1 MTGLSVL
8 RHAYGL
14 MEQPHRLTAND
25 GNESGLLAVNQIY
38 CDLWHREHTGEF
50 QPLEHLRQKLELS
63 WRCLPA
69 MTYGVATL
77 LCLNGGDERPYE
89 RYLDLYLRALTHT
102 GGMVRT
108 RLDTGV
114 TEEGLSR

>member
-14 MEQPHRLTAND
+14 MEQPGRLTADD

-38 CDLWHREHTGEF
+38 SDLWRREHTGAF
-50 QPLEHLRQKLELS
+50 QPLEHLRQPLELS

-69 MTYGVATL
+69 MTYGVAAL
-77 LCLNGGDERPYE
+77 LCLNSGDEQPYD
-89 RYLDLYLRALTHT
+89 RYLEQYLRALPRMEGVPYRRADVLFT
-102 GGMVRT
+102 GG
-108 RLDTGV
+108 
-114 TEEGLSR
+114 EG

>member
-1 MTGLSVL
+1 MTGLSIL

-14 MEQPHRLTAND
+14 MEQPHRLAGAD
-25 GNESGLLAVNQIY
+25 SDESGLIAVNQIY
-38 CDLWHREHTGEF
+38 SELWHREQTGEF
-50 QPLEHLRQKLELS
+50 QPLEHLRQSLKLS

-102 GGMVRT
+102 GGVLRA
-108 RLDTGV
+108 RIDT
-114 TEEGLSR
+114 TAAEEG

>member
-1 MTGLSVL
+1 MTGLSIL

-14 MEQPHRLTAND
+14 MEQPHRLAGVD
-25 GNESGLLAVNQIY
+25 SDESGLIAVNQIY
-38 CDLWHREHTGEF
+38 GDLWRREQTGEF
-50 QPLEHLRQKLELS
+50 QPLEHLRQPLQLS

-102 GGMVRT
+102 GGVLRT
-108 RLDTGV
+108 RMDT
-114 TEEGLSR
+114 TAAEEG

>member
-8 RHAYGL
+8 RHAYAL
-14 MEQPHRLTAND
+14 MEQPHRLAGND

-50 QPLEHLRQKLELS
+50 QPLEHLRQRLEIS

-77 LCLNGGDERPYE
+77 LCLNGEKEQPYE
-89 RYLDLYLRALTHT
+89 RFLDLYMQALTRT
-102 GGMVRT
+102 GGTPRKRV
-108 RLDTGV
+108 DTTV
-114 TEEGLSR
+114 TEEGLFC

>member
-14 MEQPHRLTAND
+14 MEQPHRLTATD

-38 CDLWHREHTGEF
+38 CDLWYREHTEEF
-50 QPLEHLRQKLELS
+50 RPLEHLRQKLEIS

-77 LCLNGGDERPYE
+77 LCLNGEDEHPYE
-89 RYLDLYLRALTHT
+89 RYLDLYMRALTRT
-102 GGMVRT
+102 GGDLHRRV
-108 RLDTGV
+108 DTTTV
-114 TEEGLSR
+114 EEGGYA

>member
-1 MTGLSVL
+1 MTGLSIL

-14 MEQPHRLTAND
+14 MEQPHRLAAAD

-77 LCLNGGDERPYE
+77 LCIGGGAEGAYE
-89 RYLDLYLRALTHT
+89 RFLDLYLRALPHT
-102 GGMVRT
+102 GGKLCT
-108 RLDTGV
+108 RVDIAMAG
-114 TEEGLSR
+114 ED

>member
-14 MEQPHRLTAND
+14 MEQPGRLTADD

-38 CDLWHREHTGEF
+38 SDLWRREHTEPF
-50 QPLEHLRQKLELS
+50 VPLDHLRQSLDLS

-69 MTYGVATL
+69 MTYGTAAL
-77 LCLNGGDERPYE
+77 LCLNGGDERPYD
-89 RYLDLYLRALTHT
+89 RYLELYLRALP
-102 GGMVRT
+102 
-108 RLDTGV
+108 RLEGV
-114 TEEGLSR
+114 PYRRSDVLFARNEE

>member
-1 MTGLSVL
+1 MTGLSIL

-14 MEQPHRLTAND
+14 MEQPHRLAGPD

-38 CDLWHREHTGEF
+38 CDLWHREQTGEF
-50 QPLEHLRQKLELS
+50 VPLEHLRQSLKLS

-77 LCLNGGDERPYE
+77 LCLNNAEDRPYE

-102 GGMVRT
+102 GGALRARV
-108 RLDTGV
+108 DTTV
-114 TEEGLSR
+114 VEGE